1 MLHGIPPARYEV
13 GVSTPK
19 PPQRKASAVITP
31 KRVAGLVIVAL
42 AVVFV
47 VQNTRRTRVR
57 FIVPIV
63 TTWVWLALVVA
74 LILGFALGAL
84 VFRRRK

>member
-1 MLHGIPPARYEV
+1 MLDAIPRARYEV

-19 PPQRKASAVITP
+19 PPRKGPPAITP

-42 AVVFV
+42 AIVFV

>member
-1 MLHGIPPARYEV
+1 M
-13 GVSTPK
+13 STPK
-19 PPQRKASAVITP
+19 PPQRKGPPAITP

-42 AVVFV
+42 AIVFV

>member
-1 MLHGIPPARYEV
+1 MLHAIADARYEG
-13 GVSTPK
+13 GVSTPA
-19 PPQRKASAVITP
+19 PQRKGPPVITP
-31 KRVAGLVIVAL
+31 KRVGGLVIVAL

>member
-1 MLHGIPPARYEV
+1 MLHAIAHARYEV
-13 GVSTPK
+13 GVSTP
-19 PPQRKASAVITP
+19 PPQRKGPPAVTP

-74 LILGFALGAL
+74 LVLGFALGAL